1 MDNVRRVVTDAH
13 QASQPSQSDPA
24 MIPLIPKDMLLATV
38 ETVCYFC
45 TAVGV
50 LLTFMISSRR

>member
-1 MDNVRRVVTDAH
+1 
-13 QASQPSQSDPA
+13 